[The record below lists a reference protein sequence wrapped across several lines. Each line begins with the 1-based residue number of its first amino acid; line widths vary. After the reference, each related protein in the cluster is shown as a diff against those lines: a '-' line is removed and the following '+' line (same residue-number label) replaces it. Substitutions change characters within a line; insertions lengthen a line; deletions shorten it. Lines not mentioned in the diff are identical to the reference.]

1 LPTRPKLFTPT
12 QRDIFEGIERELL
25 RTQSLFRQA
34 IMKTKPNNPEALE
47 AVLDAAEPVA
57 TAQRAVT
64 TALGGDMARARDILE
79 ESQVSRNKKDR

>member
-1 LPTRPKLFTPT
+1 
-12 QRDIFEGIERELL
+12 
-25 RTQSLFRQA
+25 
-34 IMKTKPNNPEALE
+34 MKTKPNNPEALE